1 MRTAC
6 AEVGPDDGVD
16 PREVARARMNQHR
29 SLKPRVKAGSGERE
43 TGRKAR
49 QLGRQVA
56 ETLDLVFAGDS
67 RDAVLSGL
75 RVVSVTP
82 APDASRLVVT
92 VASVL
97 PADRL
102 DPAEILARLG
112 RASGWLRTEVAA
124 AVTRRRA
131 PALSFQVQLDP
142 PDTGGDGPDR

>member
-6 AEVGPDDGVD
+6 AEVGPDDGID

-29 SLKPRVKAGSGERE
+29 SLKPRTNAGPGERDP
-43 TGRKAR
+43 GRKAR

-92 VASVL
+92 VASLL
-97 PADRL
+97 PADRV

-131 PALSFQVQLDP
+131 PALSFQIQLDP
-142 PDTGGDGPDR
+142 AEPGRAEPDH